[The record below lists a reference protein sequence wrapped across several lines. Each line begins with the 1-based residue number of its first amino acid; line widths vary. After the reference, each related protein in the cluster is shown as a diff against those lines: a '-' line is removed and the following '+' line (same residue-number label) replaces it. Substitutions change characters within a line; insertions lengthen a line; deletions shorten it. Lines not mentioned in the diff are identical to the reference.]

1 MHIDQAKTFIIE
13 ALKDSGLK
21 PYNVKGATGDFRV
34 FPSQKEKRIQIL
46 VLNGSQLRTELP
58 ILGEKIQTSLEG
70 GCEIKHEDGRSY
82 FSNQTWETK
91 ERKKKLPT
99 TGVVTDSSSP
109 PADKQEKEDKMRSPE
124 TSTNDLR
131 EDFNT
136 ELRRLAGLGNKFE
149 NLLDEF
155 MLNRLS
161 TKQLLEQLFDGFEK
175 VGIRVYTTSVA
186 IQVVGDK
193 FVIPH
198 ITKETFVLHALKCVK
213 KE

>member
-1 MHIDQAKTFIIE
+1 MHIDQAKTFIVE
-13 ALKDSGLK
+13 TLKGSGFK
-21 PYNVKGATGDFRV
+21 PYNPVGGNGDFRV
-34 FPSQKEKRIQIL
+34 FPSQKEKRIQIM

-58 ILGEKIQTSLEG
+58 ILGEKIQSSLEG

-91 ERKKKLPT
+91 ERKKKPPIIDT
-99 TGVVTDSSSP
+99 VTDSGSP
-109 PADKQEKEDKMRSPE
+109 PGVTQEKEDEAHSTE

-131 EDFNT
+131 EGFNT
-136 ELRRLAGLGNKFE
+136 ELIRLVGLGNKFE